1 MRSRALI
8 AFALLGG
15 AVAGA
20 LAGCATAEM
29 KSSCAQSFSWA
40 APVSRCGGSSGGS
53 TVAVKPP
60 GPDTEPG
67 PGPGPG
73 PGPEKE
79 PGPGSRPGTAT
90 PPPPPEPPPP
100 PPEPS
105 PTAKIASGRVDLS
118 ETVEFEADSAQLT
131 DRSKQLLNDVAREL
145 SDHPEFKRIVVE
157 DYTEVGKRHNMK
169 LSQQR
174 GAAVKSY
181 LVSKGIAGKR
191 LTVKPFGDTKGKGKD
206 PRVEFRVY
214 KK

>member
-8 AFALLGG
+8 AFTLLGG

-29 KSSCAQSFSWA
+29 KSACAQSFSWA
-40 APVSRCGGSSGGS
+40 APAFRCGGSSGGS

-60 GPDTEPG
+60 SPESEPG
-67 PGPGPG
+67 PGPSTSPEPGPKPG
-73 PGPEKE
+73 PGPD
-79 PGPGSRPGTAT
+79 RAT

-100 PPEPS
+100 PPEPAA
-105 PTAKIASGRVDLS
+105 TAKVAGGRIDLS
-118 ETVEFEADSAQLT
+118 ETIEFEAETAVLT
-131 DRSKQLLNDVAREL
+131 DRSKQLLNEVAREL

-174 GAAVKSY
+174 GAAVKAY
-181 LVSKGIAGKR
+181 LVSKGVTAKR
-191 LTVKPFGDTKGKGKD
+191 VTVKAFGDTKGKGKD
-206 PRVEFRVY
+206 PRVDFRVY

>member
-20 LAGCATAEM
+20 LAGCATTEM

-40 APVSRCGGSSGGS
+40 APVFRCGGSSGGS

-60 GPDTEPG
+60 GPESEPG

-73 PGPEKE
+73 PGTAPET
-79 PGPGSRPGTAT
+79 GPDRTT

-105 PTAKIASGRVDLS
+105 PTAKIAGSRIDLS
-118 ETVEFEADSAQLT
+118 ETIQFEANSAVLT
-131 DRSKQLLNDVAREL
+131 DRSKQLLDDVAREL
-145 SDHPEFKRIVVE
+145 SDHPEFKRIHVE
-157 DYTEVGKRHNMK
+157 DHTEVGKRHNMK

-174 GAAVKSY
+174 AAAVKSY
-181 LVSKGIAGKR
+181 LVSKGVPGKR
-191 LTVKPFGDTKGKGKD
+191 VTVKAFGDTKGRGRD
-206 PRVEFRVY
+206 PRVDFRVF

>member
-29 KSSCAQSFSWA
+29 KSACTQSFSWA
-40 APVSRCGGSSGGS
+40 APAFRCGGGSGGS

-60 GPDTEPG
+60 TPESEPGPGPGAEPG

-73 PGPEKE
+73 PSRGPD
-79 PGPGSRPGTAT
+79 RAT

-105 PTAKIASGRVDLS
+105 PTAKIAGGRIDVS
-118 ETVEFEADSAQLT
+118 ETIEFEADSAVLT
-131 DRSKQLLNDVAREL
+131 DRSKQMLSEVAREL
-145 SDHPEFKRIVVE
+145 SDHPEFKRVVVE
-157 DYTEVGKRHNMK
+157 DYTELGKRHNMK

-174 GAAVKSY
+174 GAAVKAY
-181 LVSKGIAGKR
+181 LVSKGVTAKR
-191 LTVKPFGDTKGKGKD
+191 VTVKAFGDTKGKGKD
-206 PRVEFRVY
+206 PRVEFRVF